1 MSESYLGLDVGGT
14 NVRLAVW
21 PFGATG
27 SPEVGMPTTVATA
40 PLPAEYEAFLR
51 LVKEMVR
58 PYSARAVGV
67 GLPGV
72 AFDQQVTWLPN
83 APFLEGERMAAD
95 ISALCDAA
103 VFCGNDADAALLGES
118 RFGAARE
125 VGTALLISVGTGV
138 GGAVL
143 IDGRIYRGSSGSAGS
158 FGWVNLG
165 LEHVHHPEHGQLEL
179 VASGTALTER
189 ARELGLEP
197 ADLMS
202 AARAGVEAAARVVCE
217 LATHLGTALAT
228 LVSVF
233 DPEIVLLSGGLS
245 AEFDL
250 LAPHVE
256 AAITRHAS
264 PSGRKVP
271 VRAARFGPEAGAF
284 GAVVLGREGRAAFL

>member
-1 MSESYLGLDVGGT
+1 MSETYLGLDVGGT

-21 PFGATG
+21 DDTTSADLKL
-27 SPEVGMPTTVATA
+27 PETVATA

-51 LVKEMVR
+51 LVEEMVQ
-58 PYSARAVGV
+58 PYSASAVGV

-72 AFDQQVTWLPN
+72 AFDQHVKWLPN

-95 ISALCDAA
+95 ISVLCGAP

-125 VGTALLISVGTGV
+125 LGTALLISVGTGV

-143 IDGRIYRGSSGSAGS
+143 IDGRIYRGSRGSAGS
-158 FGWVNLG
+158 FGWMNLG
-165 LEHVHHPEHGQLEL
+165 LKEVHHPEHGQLEL
-179 VASGTALTER
+179 VASGTALTQR
-189 ARELGLEP
+189 ARELGLGS
-197 ADLMS
+197 AALMS
-202 AARAGVEAAARVVCE
+202 AARVGDEAAARVVCE
-217 LATHLGTALAT
+217 VATHLGTALAT

-233 DPEIVLLSGGLS
+233 DPEIVLFSGGLS

-250 LAPHVE
+250 LAPHIQ
-256 AAITRHAS
+256 ALIARHAS
-264 PSGRKVP
+264 PTGRQVP
-271 VRAARFGPEAGAF
+271 VRAARFGPEAGAL